1 MVEVIT
7 RPTSSQDENM
17 IKNLWSMGQ
26 AALAISLFL
35 SIGGPNLR
43 ADDVQL
49 IDCQTDGAG
58 TGAYSHPGS
67 GSGYIDPTL
76 GLGDCDA
83 CQGGVGRRGPGRHGA
98 GCGCNVC
105 RGRGY
110 GRGAYG
116 QGGYGPAGYG
126 HGGYGRHGRR
136 GYIDELYAQG
146 HGGRGGYDADGCPT
160 CRHGHRH
167 GHGDCDACRGGHGGR
182 GLAGTGCDNCRGKG
196 CRGGCLGGGCYKPV
210 VGWYQDPRDSE
221 VYSAVGYN
229 VPVAVPLP
237 PVVKYQYQYGWG
249 LPASRLTRVTNT
261 YQRYYPYEQFT
272 QKGGRIPGGPPVIY
286 QPTDTTQQGFYSVH
300 APRWVPVKRINSIGY
315 YYGR

>member
-1 MVEVIT
+1 MVEVIP

-43 ADDVQL
+43 AADVQL
-49 IDCQTDGAG
+49 IDCRTDGSG
-58 TGAYSHPGS
+58 TGAYGPAGARA
-67 GSGYIDPTL
+67 GYIDPTL
-76 GLGDCDA
+76 GLGDCDT
-83 CQGGVGRRGPGRHGA
+83 CQGGAVARGRGRHGA
-98 GCGCNVC
+98 GCGCDVC
-105 RGRGY
+105 RGHGGRARG
-110 GRGAYG
+110 R
-116 QGGYGPAGYG
+116 GGYGP
-126 HGGYGRHGRR
+126 YGRGGSHYVDGLYTQ
-136 GYIDELYAQG
+136 GY
-146 HGGRGGYDADGCPT
+146 GGRGHGYGADGCPT
-160 CRHGHRH
+160 CRHGHRR
-167 GHGDCDACRGGHGGR
+167 GRGDCDACRGGHAGR
-182 GLAGTGCDNCRGKG
+182 GVAGDGCDNCRGTRCAG
-196 CRGGCLGGGCYKPV
+196 RGCLGGGCYKPV
-210 VGWYQDPRDSE
+210 AGWYQDPRDSE

-249 LPASRLTRVTNT
+249 LPASRLTRVTNS

-286 QPTDTTQQGFYSVH
+286 QPTDTTQLGFYSVH
-300 APRWVPVKRINSIGY
+300 APRWVPVKRMNSIGY

>member
-1 MVEVIT
+1 VVEVIT

-17 IKNLWSMGQ
+17 IKNLWTMGQ

-49 IDCQTDGAG
+49 IDCRTEGSG
-58 TGAYSHPGS
+58 TGAHSAG
-67 GSGYIDPTL
+67 GARSGYIDPTL
-76 GLGDCDA
+76 GLGDCDS
-83 CQGGVGRRGPGRHGA
+83 CQGGAVA
-98 GCGCNVC
+98 
-105 RGRGY
+105 RGRG
-110 GRGAYG
+110 
-116 QGGYGPAGYG
+116 
-126 HGGYGRHGRR
+126 RHNAACGCDVCR
-136 GYIDELYAQG
+136 G
-146 HGGRGGYDADGCPT
+146 HGGRGRGRGGYGPYGRGGSNYVDGLYAQGYGGRGHGYGTDGCPT
-160 CRHGHRH
+160 CRHGRRH
-167 GHGDCDACRGGHGGR
+167 GQGDCDACRGGHAGR
-182 GLAGTGCDNCRGKG
+182 GRAGDGCDNCRGTRCAG
-196 CRGGCLGGGCYKPV
+196 RGCLGGGCYKPV
-210 VGWYQDPRDSE
+210 AGWYQDPRDSE

-249 LPASRLTRVTNT
+249 LPASRLTRVTNS

-286 QPTDTTQQGFYSVH
+286 QPTDTTQLGFYSVH
-300 APRWVPVKRINSIGY
+300 APRWVPVKRMNSIGY

>member
-1 MVEVIT
+1 
-7 RPTSSQDENM
+7 M
-17 IKNLWSMGQ
+17 IKNLWCMGQ

-49 IDCQTDGAG
+49 IDCRTDG
-58 TGAYSHPGS
+58 TGAGAHGHA
-67 GSGYIDPTL
+67 GNRAGFIDPTL
-76 GLGDCDA
+76 GMGDCDA
-83 CQGGVGRRGPGRHGA
+83 CQGGAVRRGHGRHGA
-98 GCGCNVC
+98 GCGCDVC
-105 RGRGY
+105 RGY
-110 GRGAYG
+110 GRGG
-116 QGGYGPAGYG
+116 HGRHGYG
-126 HGGYGRHGRR
+126 HGGYGRHGRG
-136 GYIDELYAQG
+136 GYVDNLYAQG
-146 HGGRGGYDADGCPT
+146 HGGRGGYGADGCPT

-167 GHGDCDACRGGHGGR
+167 GHGDCDACRGGSAGN
-182 GLAGTGCDNCRGKG
+182 GLAGNGCDNGQCNGGCRG
-196 CRGGCLGGGCYKPV
+196 GGCLGGGCYKPV
-210 VGWYQDPRDSE
+210 NGWYRDPRDSE

-249 LPASRLTRVTNT
+249 IPASRLTRVTNT

-286 QPTDTTQQGFYSVH
+286 HPTDTTQQGFYSVH

-315 YYGR
+315 HYGR